1 MNRIKEYITSEGF
14 ESIVPIEYKT
24 VDISDLFEI
33 QDKLDKFL
41 KESPI
46 SAFTTMDKE
55 NRWVCV
61 CLGEYDENTER
72 DTKLIEDFMKENGID
87 DSRVAIEVLENPYPA
102 PEALSCDTNGDGM
115 TNIRDC
121 AVIARK
127 IAAGKGNELPEEADY
142 NKDGKKNVRD
152 AAALA
157 KDLANAYNYGIIE
170 E

>member
-1 MNRIKEYITSEGF
+1 
-14 ESIVPIEYKT
+14 
-24 VDISDLFEI
+24 
-33 QDKLDKFL
+33 
-41 KESPI
+41 
-46 SAFTTMDKE
+46 
-55 NRWVCV
+55 
-61 CLGEYDENTER
+61 
-72 DTKLIEDFMKENGID
+72 
-87 DSRVAIEVLENPYPA
+87 
-102 PEALSCDTNGDGM
+102 M